1 MTAPHRI
8 AAQGAE
14 MRSVGT
20 VQGCAAVGILLMG
33 TIFANFMV
41 KQTKCFKS
49 LVSPPLSKKLSR
61 QLMESNIRAAKAQ
74 LALIVSILGSGLE
87 RCVCIV

>member
-8 AAQGAE
+8 AAHGAE
-14 MRSVGT
+14 TRSVGT
-20 VQGCAAVGILLMG
+20 VWGCAAVGALLIG
-33 TIFANFMV
+33 TIFLNFMV

-61 QLMESNIRAAKAQ
+61 E
-74 LALIVSILGSGLE
+74 LI
-87 RCVCIV
+87 